1 MYIKIMSF
9 ASENVYSMYLYLL
22 DGVKLSLITY
32 MDVFVVFKKNKY
44 LSFLSVFL
52 RILVTILYEIIYYY
66 FFVK

>member
-1 MYIKIMSF
+1 MSF